1 MALSGVECVGV
12 NRGRQRE
19 RSTTR
24 RTANHNQKK
33 TFGQDEQDL
42 QDKIFRR
49 LPLAIGPAFA
59 FAFVFQ
65 TLGAEVQQQADLNA
79 GRRQVI
85 HQLDFMGRSE
95 NLE

>member
-1 MALSGVECVGV
+1 LFFHFRILFILSILS
-12 NRGRQRE
+12 R
-19 RSTTR
+19 
-24 RTANHNQKK
+24 KM
-33 TFGQDEQDL
+33 FGQDEQDL
-42 QDKIFRR
+42 QDEIFRK
-49 LPLAIGPAFA
+49 LPLAIGPA